1 MSVHTFLLVDVSLCA
16 LSFIG
21 NAFGTVT
28 KTDVAGRA
36 GTAIG
41 AFVCLFMALW
51 AAQLLGW
58 L

>member
-1 MSVHTFLLVDVSLCA
+1 MHAYLLVDFWLCT

-28 KTDVAGRA
+28 KTDVADRA